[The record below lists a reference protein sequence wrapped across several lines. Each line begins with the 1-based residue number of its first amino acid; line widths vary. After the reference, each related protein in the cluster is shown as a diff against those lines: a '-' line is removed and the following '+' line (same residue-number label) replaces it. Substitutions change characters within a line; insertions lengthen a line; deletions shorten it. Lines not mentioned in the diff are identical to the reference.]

1 MLNVTPLSRAS
12 SLPQGNVYSDVGVSL
27 LRKRPAWLPM
37 IYAQR
42 DSAFASKLA
51 PTGAMYEVSLLTKR
65 PAWLPMIYAQRESAF
80 ASKLAPT
87 GAMYEVG
94 VSLLTKRPA
103 WPPMI
108 YAQR

>member
-51 PTGAMYEVSLLTKR
+51 PTGAMYEV
-65 PAWLPMIYAQRESAF
+65 
-80 ASKLAPT
+80 
-87 GAMYEVG
+87 G